1 MKLCLYPSVTENVE
15 SNDHCDD
22 AGVVVVVVDNDQI
35 SLIVSYIFLYSVR
48 FSGAPYSVQY
58 TFKTTEK
65 SCQAYI

>member
-1 MKLCLYPSVTENVE
+1 MTENVE

-35 SLIVSYIFLYSVR
+35 SLIVSYIFLYNIR
-48 FSGAPYSVQY
+48 FSEALYSVQY
-58 TFKTTEK
+58 TFKTTEN